1 MQELVENINKLIL
14 LLKVKTSP
22 IKLDISEYLNYYDIY
37 KLEYYNLIM
46 STSTQYEKNK
56 FNYRDLKIKLD
67 DEQIIELLQKIQK
80 SKFLEELIN
89 KLSYERIIY
98 NNTKM
103 YDNHGYSKYN
113 TPILNDV
120 RKFVGI
126 FNKTFDTDI
135 KVELNYEKN
144 SCDRLKMV
152 SFPNPYSIF
161 NYISTYIEINQ
172 YLDKTKSWNRN
183 AIVYFIKNLQ
193 YIEREQTI
201 YFVTFTENKCY
212 DKSDYDYIL
221 NDVLEYRYKLY

>member
-1 MQELVENINKLIL
+1 MQELVEDINKLIL

-22 IKLDISEYLNYYDIY
+22 IKLDISEYLDYYEIY

-56 FNYRDLKIKLD
+56 FNFRDLKIKLD
-67 DEQIIELLQKIQK
+67 DEQIVELLQKIQK

-89 KLSYERIIY
+89 KLSCERIIY
-98 NNTKM
+98 NNIKM

-113 TPILNDV
+113 LLTLHDV

-193 YIEREQTI
+193 YIKREQTI
-201 YFVTFTENKCY
+201 YFVTFTENKFY
-212 DKSDYDYIL
+212 NNLDYDYTL